1 MGQWGDLCLGAL
13 TFLPDYLCF
22 EGDQRCRCH
31 LVLLL
36 PLGQPG
42 SPAASAPPFC
52 PGHSPGTG
60 AGLSWPSEQPQQESE
75 PHHCF

>member
-13 TFLPDYLCF
+13 DYLCF
-22 EGDQRCRCH
+22 HSDQRCRCH

-42 SPAASAPPFC
+42 SPAASAPHHFAL
-52 PGHSPGTG
+52 GTAQVQE

-75 PHHCF
+75 LLHCF